1 MNKKMDRLQEMKK
14 MTLEVHKRIDGDDYF
29 IGYKSQLDKSL
40 SLIKKEHKD
49 IATDDLSTL
58 QKNYDA
64 LSKNLKLCVEDL
76 YNYASLIRDLQLKY
90 DDAFDSPISK
100 RNIKLINN
108 SINKF
113 DINPLLRYNNKN

>member
-64 LSKNLKLCVEDL
+64 LCKNLKLCVEDL

-100 RNIKLINN
+100 RNIKLIND

>member
-90 DDAFDSPISK
+90 DDAFEK
-100 RNIKLINN
+100 FFKLN
-108 SINKF
+108 F
-113 DINPLLRYNNKN
+113 

>member
-100 RNIKLINN
+100 RNVKLIND

>member
-100 RNIKLINN
+100 RNIKLIND